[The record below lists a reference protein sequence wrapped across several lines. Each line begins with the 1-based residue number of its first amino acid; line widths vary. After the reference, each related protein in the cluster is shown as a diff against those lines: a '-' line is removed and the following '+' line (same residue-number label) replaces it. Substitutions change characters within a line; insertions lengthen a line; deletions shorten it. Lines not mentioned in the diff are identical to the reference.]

1 MYHRLC
7 SVIVRTARLVSWNE
21 AERGTRKHQLLR
33 SASEE
38 TEKSYKKKKI
48 PKLPPFNTLL
58 PSIAARLLTFCLPFA
73 FHALSLSYKS
83 TMDSVV
89 DNSNMVNDVLAAN
102 STLDNQSFVQ
112 STASLIIT
120 NFQQL
125 SWFQLTLLF
134 LFIAFLYDQ
143 IAYQIYKGNIV
154 GPKYKIWPFIGPF
167 LESLDP
173 KFSEYIAKW
182 ESGPLSCVSIF
193 HKFVIIA
200 SDTTLARK
208 IFNSPSFV
216 KPCVVDVAVKILR
229 PTNWVFLDGKAH
241 VDYRKGLNPLFTKK
255 ALEVYIPEQEKVMDK
270 YLNKFVELSD
280 KNGYQVFFHEF
291 REYMCAIS
299 LRTFCG
305 DYITEEQIKL
315 IADNYYKVTAA
326 LELVNFP
333 IIIPYTKTW
342 YGQKIADKSMKIFE
356 KCAQMSK
363 DEILKGKKSNCVL
376 DEWIVSMYES
386 NGQLKSNNSSTNSK
400 VRLFSNREISEAV
413 FTFLFA
419 SQDAS
424 SSLCC
429 WLFQMISDR
438 PEIAKKIREEQLRI
452 RNGNPNIPLTSEL
465 IDKMTFTNMVVR
477 ETLRI
482 RPPVI
487 MVPYVAKKSYPIT
500 DSYTVPK
507 GAMIIPSVYP
517 ALHDPEFFENPDEF
531 LPERWTEGSKA
542 SEAKKN
548 WLVFGTGTHS
558 CLGQTYV
565 MMSFTAL
572 IGKACM
578 FTNFDHKVTPL
589 SEEVKVFATIFPMDD
604 LILKFSK
611 RDATKIE

>member
-1 MYHRLC
+1 MEA
-7 SVIVRTARLVSWNE
+7 VEANVKNTFDTVSN
-21 AERGTRKHQLLR
+21 
-33 SASEE
+33 
-38 TEKSYKKKKI
+38 
-48 PKLPPFNTLL
+48 
-58 PSIAARLLTFCLPFA
+58 
-73 FHALSLSYKS
+73 S
-83 TMDSVV
+83 T
-89 DNSNMVNDVLAAN
+89 VNDLKN
-102 STLDNQSFVQ
+102 IIIEKTNILSTFKSF
-112 STASLIIT
+112 
-120 NFQQL
+120 
-125 SWFQLTLLF
+125 SWFQIFISLL
-134 LFIAFLYDQ
+134 IVAITYDQ
-143 IAYQIYKGNIV
+143 ISYQLNKGSIA
-154 GPKYKIWPFIGPF
+154 GPRFKIWPFIGPF

-173 KFSEYIAKW
+173 KFDEYVAKW
-182 ESGPLSCVSIF
+182 NSGPLSCVSIF
-193 HKFVIIA
+193 HKFVVIA
-200 SDTTLARK
+200 SDTQLARK
-208 IFNSPSFV
+208 IFQSPSFV

-255 ALEVYIPEQEKVMDK
+255 ALEDYIPEQEKVMDE
-270 YLNKFVELSD
+270 YLNRFVKISEE
-280 KNGYQVFFHEF
+280 KPMIFFHEF

-342 YGQKIADKSMKIFE
+342 YGKVIADQSMKIFE
-356 KCAQMSK
+356 VCAQMSK
-363 DEILKGKKSNCVL
+363 DAILKGKKPNCVL
-376 DEWIVSMYES
+376 DAWITSMYES
-386 NGQLKSNNSSTNSK
+386 NGHIENEDRDVKSK
-400 VRLFSNREISEAV
+400 VRLFSNREISEAI

-429 WLFQMISDR
+429 WLFQIISDR

-452 RNGNPNIPLTSEL
+452 RGGDPNVKLTPDL
-465 IDKMTFTNMVVR
+465 IDKMEYTNMVVR
-477 ETLRI
+477 ETLRY

-487 MVPYVAKKSYPIT
+487 MVPYVAKKAYPVT
-500 DSYTVPK
+500 ENYTVPK

-517 ALHDPEFFENPDEF
+517 ALHDPEVYENPDEF
-531 LPERWTEGSKA
+531 IPDRWVPGSKA
-542 SEAKKN
+542 CEAKKN
-548 WLVFGTGTHS
+548 WLVFGTGTHV

-578 FTNFDHKVTPL
+578 FTDFKHTVTPL

-604 LILKFSK
+604 LILQFRN
-611 RDATKIE
+611 RDPTTV